1 MDNFFEW
8 LENLKNSS
16 PQFFEFLWS
25 SGLFVAKLIGA
36 LLFFLIG
43 RWFAKLISKGVKK
56 MMRKLGVDNLAE
68 KLRSIDMIG
77 RSKME
82 IIPSEIFGQIIYYLI
97 LFIIIWVAADI
108 VEIEALSVM
117 IARLFEYLPTL
128 FSALIVF
135 IAGLFLADFLKK
147 IINTTTKSL
156 NLQVGPIIGNIVFYF
171 LLINV
176 AMISLAQAGIETDA
190 IRDNLSIIL
199 AGIVGAF
206 AIGYGFASR
215 SLLSSMLSAYYN
227 KKKVAKGDVI
237 SIDDVSGTVEELD
250 NMSIT
255 VIGKDD
261 TKTIIPM
268 NKLLTET
275 YKVQKQKVVPMN
287 PPTDPNP

>member
-1 MDNFFEW
+1 MDNFLTW
-8 LENLKNSS
+8 LENLRESS
-16 PQFFEFLWS
+16 PQIFEFLWS
-25 SGLFVAKLIGA
+25 SGVFAAKLLGA
-36 LLFFLIG
+36 LLFFIIG
-43 RWFAKLISKGVKK
+43 RWFAKLVAKGTKK
-56 MMRKLGVDNLAE
+56 IMSKLGVDSLAE

-82 IIPSEIFGQIIYYLI
+82 IIPSEIFAKIIYYLI
-97 LFIIIWVAADI
+97 LFIVIWIAADM
-108 VEIEALSVM
+108 VQIEALSVM

-135 IAGLFLADFLKK
+135 VAGLFLADFLKK
-147 IINTTTKSL
+147 IIVTTTKSL
-156 NLQVGPIIGNIVFYF
+156 NLQVGPIIGNFVFYF

-190 IRDNLSIIL
+190 IKDNISIIL

-255 VIGKDD
+255 VIGKDH

-275 YKVQKQKVVPMN
+275 YKVQKQKVVPMK

>member
-1 MDNFFEW
+1 MDNFLNW
-8 LENLKNSS
+8 LEGLKESS
-16 PQFFEFLWS
+16 PQVFEFLWS
-25 SGLFVAKLIGA
+25 SSVFVAKLIGA
-36 LLFFLIG
+36 LLFYIVG
-43 RWFAKLISKGVKK
+43 RWFAKILSKGTKK
-56 MMRKLGVDNLAE
+56 IMSKIGVDNLAD

-77 RSKME
+77 RSKFE
-82 IIPSEIFGQIIYYLI
+82 IVPSEIFAKIIYYLI
-97 LFIIIWVAADI
+97 LFIVIWIAADI
-108 VEIEALSVM
+108 VQIEALSVM
-117 IARLFEYLPTL
+117 IEKLFGYLPTL

-147 IINTTTKSL
+147 IIITTTKSL
-156 NLQVGPIIGNIVFYF
+156 NLQVGPILGNFVFYF

-176 AMISLAQAGIETDA
+176 AMIALAQAGIETDA
-190 IRDNLSIIL
+190 IKDNISIIL

-215 SLLSSMLSAYYN
+215 ALLSSMLSGYYN
-227 KKKVAKGDVI
+227 KKKVAKGDII
-237 SIDDVSGTVEELD
+237 SIDDVSGTVEALD

-255 VIGKDD
+255 VIGKDN

-275 YKVQKQKVVPMN
+275 YQVQKQKVVPMN

>member
-1 MDNFFEW
+1 MDNFLTW
-8 LENLKNSS
+8 LENLRESS

-25 SGLFVAKLIGA
+25 SGVFIAKLIGA

-43 RWFAKLISKGVKK
+43 RWFAKLLAKGTKK
-56 MMRKLGVDNLAE
+56 IMSKLGVASLAA

-82 IIPSEIFGQIIYYLI
+82 IIPSEIFAKIIYYLI
-97 LFIIIWVAADI
+97 LFIVIWIAADM
-108 VEIEALSVM
+108 VQIEALSVM
-117 IARLFEYLPTL
+117 IERLFEYLPIL

-135 IAGLFLADFLKK
+135 VAGLFLADFLKK
-147 IINTTTKSL
+147 IIITTTKSL
-156 NLQVGPIIGNIVFYF
+156 NLQVGPIIGNFVFYF

-190 IRDNLSIIL
+190 IKDNISIIL

-227 KKKVAKGDVI
+227 KKKVSKGDII

-255 VIGKDD
+255 VIGKDH

-275 YKVQKQKVVPMN
+275 YKVQKQKVVPMK

>member
-1 MDNFFEW
+1 MDNFFDW
-8 LENLKNSS
+8 LENLKNTS

-36 LLFFLIG
+36 LLFFVIG
-43 RWFAKLISKGVKK
+43 RWLAKLISKGIKK

-97 LFIIIWVAADI
+97 LFIVIWVAADI

-117 IARLFEYLPTL
+117 IERLFEYLPTL

-156 NLQVGPIIGNIVFYF
+156 NLQVGPIIGNFVFYF

-190 IRDNLSIIL
+190 IKDNLSIIL

-206 AIGYGFASR
+206 AIGYGFASH

-227 KKKVAKGDVI
+227 KKKVAKGDII
-237 SIDDVSGTVEELD
+237 SIDEVSGTVEELD

-261 TKTIIPM
+261 TKTIVPM